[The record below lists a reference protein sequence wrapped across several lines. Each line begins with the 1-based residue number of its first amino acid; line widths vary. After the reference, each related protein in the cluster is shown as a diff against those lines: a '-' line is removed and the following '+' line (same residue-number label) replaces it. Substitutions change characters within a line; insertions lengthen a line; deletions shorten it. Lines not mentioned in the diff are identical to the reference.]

1 MPGKRIQ
8 IDDEM
13 WTALSLLAS
22 DRDVGFQAL
31 ADEAFRDL
39 LRKHGRPT
47 NLRAALRSSV
57 GASAKVH
64 PFPKAKSLRRTPRR
78 KK

>member
-1 MPGKRIQ
+1 MPGKRVQ
-8 IDDEM
+8 IDDET

-22 DRDVGFQAL
+22 DRDVDFQAL
-31 ADEAFRDL
+31 AEEAFRDL

-64 PFPKAKSLRRTPRR
+64 SFPKATTRRRTPQR

>member
-1 MPGKRIQ
+1 MPGKRVR
-8 IDDEM
+8 IDDET

-22 DRDVGFQAL
+22 DKDVDFQAL

-57 GASAKVH
+57 GVSAKVH
-64 PFPKAKSLRRTPRR
+64 PFPKAKTRRRSPPR